1 MDRTIDLEK
10 LKHALDSHKA
20 GFMPWNEEKQ
30 LFIDA
35 AEAYLLIKTTAPYFD
50 GEPFDFSNPM
60 DYTDLRDFY
69 IYHNGSK
76 SNG

>member
-1 MDRTIDLEK
+1 MSNIDLEK
-10 LKHALDSHKA
+10 LRHAIDSHKQ
-20 GFMPWNEEKQ
+20 GFTPWSDEKE
-30 LFIDA
+30 LFIAA
-35 AEAYLLIKTTAPYFD
+35 AEAYLLLQTRAPYFY

-76 SNG
+76 